1 MKKGVGEEMVCA
13 GKKAQ
18 AIFICMFTLLHGG
31 GGGGGGNGNG
41 GNGGDDHRLNI
52 MLLPS
57 INRYFILVTE
67 FHKITI

>member
-31 GGGGGGNGNG
+31 GGGGGDNGNG

-57 INRYFILVTE
+57 ITDISSLLPNFT
-67 FHKITI
+67 K